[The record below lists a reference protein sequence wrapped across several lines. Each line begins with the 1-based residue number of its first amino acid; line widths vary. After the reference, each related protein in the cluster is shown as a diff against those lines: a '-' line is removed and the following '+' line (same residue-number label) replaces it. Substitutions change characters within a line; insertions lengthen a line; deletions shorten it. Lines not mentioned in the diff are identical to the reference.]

1 MSTMKDMTSL
11 YDVFYEKYNLL
22 YNLYGA
28 ERPYLSR
35 VEYEKHDREMI
46 RLIEKANT
54 LDLTMAEIARLKEIE
69 YLLLD
74 DISESFYY

>member
-1 MSTMKDMTSL
+1 MKDMSAL

-28 ERPYLSR
+28 DRPYLSR
-35 VEYEKHDREMI
+35 EDFEKFDREMI
-46 RLIEKANT
+46 ELIEKANNK
-54 LDLTMAEIARLKEIE
+54 DLTMREIGRLKEIE

-74 DISESFYY
+74 DVSESFYH

>member
-1 MSTMKDMTSL
+1 MKDLSAL

-22 YNLYGA
+22 YTLYGA

-35 VEYEKHDREMI
+35 DDFEKYDREMI
-46 RLIEKANT
+46 DLIEKANKK
-54 LDLTMAEIARLKEIE
+54 DLSVAEIGRLKEIE

-74 DISESFYY
+74 DVSESFYH